1 MISWRDF
8 VTTKGNDDSW
18 GIVYKI
24 LKNKT
29 RHDINSLHALEEE
42 NGYTLTWRDMVMKLL
57 NKMVPVNDEV
67 NDADKRKIKEEVNN
81 YANCNLESLISED
94 KVDSAIKR
102 MRNNKAPGL
111 DGINPEIAKQVWTEK

>member
-1 MISWRDF
+1 
-8 VTTKGNDDSW
+8 
-18 GIVYKI
+18 
-24 LKNKT
+24 
-29 RHDINSLHALEEE
+29 
-42 NGYTLTWRDMVMKLL
+42 MKLL
-57 NKMVPVNDEV
+57 DKMVPVNDEV
-67 NDADKRKIKEEVNN
+67 DVDKKIKEEINN